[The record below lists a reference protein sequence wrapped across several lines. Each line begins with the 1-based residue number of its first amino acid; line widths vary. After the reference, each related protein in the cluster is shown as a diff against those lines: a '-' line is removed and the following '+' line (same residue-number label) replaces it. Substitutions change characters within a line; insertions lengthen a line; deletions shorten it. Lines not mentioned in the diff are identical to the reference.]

1 MNKKQ
6 NLFTNEK
13 LFENYILV
21 NDYFQRYLLMLGV
34 TALPFYT
41 GSEREKN
48 SQFGVQV
55 TLIEYLNL
63 SETTF

>member
-1 MNKKQ
+1 MIFFK
-6 NLFTNEK
+6 
-13 LFENYILV
+13 
-21 NDYFQRYLLMLGV
+21 YLLMLGV